1 MNDKYFNLHL
11 ILADDHREAKIL
23 MSIVVV
29 FVVCQSFTIVAD
41 CYEALSC
48 INQNA
53 DVCLSNDHIENI
65 IDISHF
71 MLSVNSSVNFLLY
84 VVHAKIFRDALI
96 KVNLFILRFIWTMD
110 YLVSK

>member
-1 MNDKYFNLHL
+1 MIGKYVIIHL
-11 ILADDHREAKIL
+11 ISGDDHREARIL

-48 INQNA
+48 INQDA

-65 IDISHF
+65 IDVSHF
-71 MLSVNSSVNFLLY
+71 MLSINSSVNFLLY
-84 VVHAKIFRDALI
+84 VIHAQVFRDAFI
-96 KVNLFILRFIWTMD
+96 KVTSTI
-110 YLVSK
+110 YL